1 MSCDGDE
8 GEMGW
13 VVVVVVVGDGGRVGG
28 WIEIC
33 MCVYDIDQI
42 VLPIFYL

>member
-1 MSCDGDE
+1 MSCDGDGDE

-13 VVVVVVVGDGGRVGG
+13 GVVGDDGGMGW
-28 WIEIC
+28 WIETC

-42 VLPIFYL
+42 VLPICYL

>member
-1 MSCDGDE
+1 MVMKGR
-8 GEMGW
+8 W
-13 VVVVVVVGDGGRVGG
+13 DGGWWEMMGG

-42 VLPIFYL
+42 VLPICYL

>member
-1 MSCDGDE
+1 MVMKGRWDGWWWWWW
-8 GEMGW
+8 EMMMMG
-13 VVVVVVVGDGGRVGG
+13 VGG

>member
-13 VVVVVVVGDGGRVGG
+13 VVVLVGDDGGMGG

-42 VLPIFYL
+42 VLPICYL

>member
-1 MSCDGDE
+1 M
-8 GEMGW
+8 MGR
-13 VVVVVVVGDGGRVGG
+13 GVGG

-42 VLPIFYL
+42 VLPICYLWGFSFFGTRLYEKL